1 MTCIEYSLLE
11 FHNISLHESVKN
23 IINDEESFG
32 ILKIKMPKVNITTK
46 KMMIFFNI
54 DATSSMLEHDDRSS
68 PKLEIVKHSLTNII
82 KYLSKQNVPIYIT
95 LQSFNDNVH
104 IIIDAAQITEINVHD
119 TIDKINSIQADGP
132 TNIEL
137 ALKNAKDFINK
148 YRLENPDHQIAHIF
162 MTDGH
167 PTTGSNNSEIL
178 NQLVKDIDCGN
189 VFIGFGRDHNLSL
202 LKKLSEN
209 KNSYYQYINNFEDT
223 SCIYGELIHPYL
235 FPCIENVTI
244 QVNNGLIYNWKT
256 NTWTDK
262 LYEDIL
268 VSETEKLYHIRKT
281 DEEFD
286 VVVDIYGIDSS
297 QENQQYGIIEKIYE
311 LPDLLNL
318 DTNEIEKVDLTPYMF
333 RQKTQ
338 ELLFK
343 CTQDLESLD
352 YEMKKEFRS
361 LFDQILSYM
370 KETNKLEDPFLKQL
384 CDDLCITYKSVKT
397 YEFGMTSMSRYT
409 SQGRQQTNIYTP
421 KPRENIFNYDYSQQ
435 VNSKN
440 NFVGRSINCDFT
452 TLRIR
457 NAQSRNTNHAF
468 DAFDVMGDL
477 PELELELQQNK
488 SYSIDTYEVSQR
500 STSCYEN
507 PSVLETMTQIEN
519 S

>member
-1 MTCIEYSLLE
+1 MTCVEYSLLE

-46 KMMIFFNI
+46 KMMIFFSI
-54 DATSSMLEHDDRSS
+54 DSTSSMNECDNRSS
-68 PKLEIVKHSLTNII
+68 PKIEIVKDSLINIV

-95 LQSFNDNVH
+95 LQSFNDNTH
-104 IIIDAAQITEINVHD
+104 MIIDTVQITEVNIDD
-119 TIDKINSIQADGP
+119 TIDKIKSIQADGL

-137 ALKNAKDFINK
+137 ALKNAKDYINK
-148 YRLENPDHQIAHIF
+148 YRLENPDHKISHIF

-167 PTTGSNNSEIL
+167 ATGGSKDSKKL
-178 NQLVKDIDCGN
+178 NQLVKDNDCGN
-189 VFIGFGRDHNLSL
+189 VFIGFGRDHNLHL
-202 LKKLSEN
+202 LKMLSEN

-244 QVNNGLIYNWKT
+244 QVNDGLIYNWKT

-262 LYEDIL
+262 IEEDIL
-268 VSETEKLYHIRKT
+268 VSESEKMYHVRKT
-281 DEEFD
+281 DKDFD

-318 DTNEIEKVDLTPYMF
+318 ETNEIATVDLTPYMF

-343 CTQDLESLD
+343 CTKSFGSLD
-352 YEMKKEFRS
+352 SEMKTEFRT
-361 LFDQILSYM
+361 LFDELLSYM
-370 KETNKLEDPFLKQL
+370 KETNKLKDPFMKQL
-384 CDDLCITYKSVKT
+384 CDDLCVTYKSAQT
-397 YEFGMTSMSRYT
+397 YEFGMISMSRYI
-409 SQGRQQTNIYTP
+409 SQGRQQTNVYTP
-421 KPRENIFNYDYSQQ
+421 KPRDNVFEYDTINSTQVIFTPLRNLNAQR
-435 VNSKN
+435 SKN
-440 NFVGRSINCDFT
+440 NFNRRSITGDF
-452 TLRIR
+452 
-457 NAQSRNTNHAF
+457 NTNHNF
-468 DAFDVMGDL
+468 NNMDIIEDISI
-477 PELELELQQNK
+477 PEIKK
-488 SYSIDTYEVSQR
+488 SSTYSIDTYEVSQR

-507 PSVLETMTQIEN
+507 PSVLDTMTQIVN